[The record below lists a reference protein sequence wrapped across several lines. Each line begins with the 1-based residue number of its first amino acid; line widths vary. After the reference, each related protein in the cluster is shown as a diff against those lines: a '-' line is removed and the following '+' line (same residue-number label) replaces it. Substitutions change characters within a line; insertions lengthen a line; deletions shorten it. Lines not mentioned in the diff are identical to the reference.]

1 MSPMSHRS
9 LITSNWESGQI
20 AVTVAVG
27 KDSLDIIVADTG
39 IGIPAERMSEVG
51 MPFTQFNDA
60 HSRRYA
66 GTGLG
71 LHIAKSLAEQHG
83 GSLDVD
89 SQPDV
94 GTTVTIRLPRT
105 RLTTI
110 RELLTG

>member
-1 MSPMSHRS
+1 MS
-9 LITSNWESGQI
+9 T
-20 AVTVAVG
+20 
-27 KDSLDIIVADTG
+27 DSEETH
-39 IGIPAERMSEVG
+39 
-51 MPFTQFNDA
+51 NDA

-110 RELLTG
+110 RELLAG